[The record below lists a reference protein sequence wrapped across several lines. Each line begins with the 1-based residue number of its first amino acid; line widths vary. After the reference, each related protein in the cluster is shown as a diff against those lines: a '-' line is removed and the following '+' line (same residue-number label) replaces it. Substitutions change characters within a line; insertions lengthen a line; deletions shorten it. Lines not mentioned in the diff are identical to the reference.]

1 MLFIVKS
8 GPYSGEMNRKSTF
21 AYTAVSVKVFLIFM
35 IQEILIFSSF
45 ELNAISLHVLN
56 HYVLILDLIAKK
68 E

>member
-1 MLFIVKS
+1 MLFIAKS
-8 GPYSGEMNRKSTF
+8 GPNNEEMNRKSTS

-35 IQEILIFSSF
+35 IQEIVIFSSF

-56 HYVLILDLIAKK
+56 HYVLILDLIVKK